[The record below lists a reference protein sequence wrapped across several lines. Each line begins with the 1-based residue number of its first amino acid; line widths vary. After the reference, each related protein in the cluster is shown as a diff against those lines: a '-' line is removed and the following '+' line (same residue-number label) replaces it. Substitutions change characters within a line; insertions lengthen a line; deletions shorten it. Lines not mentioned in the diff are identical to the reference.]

1 MTLMDN
7 SDSNVEQSNNDS
19 ISEQYDNNLHVKL
32 FKLDSSKDCIEDNLK
47 FILCAN

>member
-19 ISEQYDNNLHVKL
+19 ISEQYDKELHVK
-32 FKLDSSKDCIEDNLK
+32 FYKLDSFNDCIEDN
-47 FILCAN
+47 